1 MDDLHQKIRPKFYSL
16 SELSRSLSM
25 QIQKTYSGKY
35 WIVAEISKL
44 NYYPQSGHCYP
55 QLVEKKSGKIVADMK
70 GFILRQTFQKIKAL
84 FNSVTGKELGDGMQI
99 LFQCTLG
106 FHAVFGFSL
115 NILEIEPSFTLGEMA
130 RMRQEA
136 IKKLKEEDLF
146 EKNKQLF
153 LPLLVQNIAVISVET
168 SKGFLDFTNV
178 LASSPFPESI
188 KTRLFPA
195 LLQGDAAVESII
207 SALIKIRE
215 SGIHFDAVAIIR
227 GGGGETGLDCY
238 DHYKLGR
245 EVSLFTIPVLTGIG
259 HASNLTVVEQVAYK
273 NLITPTDLARN
284 LVQNF
289 IDFGIRIEKAKRSL
303 SQFKKGW
310 FKVTAKELDSQI
322 QRFILEVNERLNSE
336 KKNIRHSANRINVGV
351 ETALREANV
360 SVKYRLPL
368 RLESGVKTSLENQ
381 NRKLSFLAPE
391 ITRLCSDQISDA
403 SRNLGFLS
411 DKLRILDPANTLKR
425 GFSITTINGKP
436 ITDASQAEKGAELE
450 TRFWKG
456 SVKSTI
462 K

>member
-1 MDDLHQKIRPKFYSL
+1 MDDLHQKTRPKFYSL

-25 QIQKTYSGKY
+25 QIQKMYSGKY

-70 GFILRQTFQKIKAL
+70 GFILRQTFQKIRTQ
-84 FNSVTGKELGDGMQI
+84 FTSVTGKELGDGMQI
-99 LFQCTLG
+99 LFRCTLG
-106 FHAVFGFSL
+106 FHAVHGFSL
-115 NILEIEPSFTLGEMA
+115 NILDIEPSFTLGEMA

-136 IKKLKEEDLF
+136 IQKLKVEGLF
-146 EKNKQLF
+146 EKNKQLY
-153 LPLLVQNIAVISVET
+153 LPMLVQNIALISVET

-238 DHYKLGR
+238 DNYKLAR
-245 EVSLFTIPVLTGIG
+245 EVSLFPIPVLTGIG

-273 NLITPTDLARN
+273 NLITPTDLARY
-284 LVQNF
+284 LVQKF

-303 SQFKKGW
+303 SQFQKGW
-310 FKVTAKELDSQI
+310 FKMTTKELDGQL

-336 KKNIRHSANRINVGV
+336 KKNIRQSANRINTGV

-368 RLESGVKTSLENQ
+368 RLESGVKTNSENQ
-381 NRKLSFLAPE
+381 KRKLSSIVPE
-391 ITRLCSDQISDA
+391 LTRLSSDQISDA
-403 SRNLGFLS
+403 KRDLGFIS

-425 GFSITTINGKP
+425 GFSITTHNGKP
-436 ITDASQAEKGAELE
+436 ITDSSQVKKGIELE
-450 TRFWKG
+450 TRLYKG
-456 SVKSTI
+456 SVKSTV

>member
-1 MDDLHQKIRPKFYSL
+1 MDDLHQKTRPKFYSL
-16 SELSRSLSM
+16 SELSRSLSV

-55 QLVEKKSGKIVADMK
+55 QLVEKKNGKIVADMK
-70 GFILRQTFQKIKAL
+70 GFILRQTFQKIKAQ
-84 FNSVTGKELGDGMQI
+84 FTSATGKELGDGMQI

-106 FHAVFGFSL
+106 FHAIFGFSL
-115 NILEIEPSFTLGEMA
+115 NILQIEPSFTLGEMA
-130 RMRQEA
+130 RMRLQA
-136 IKKLKEEDLF
+136 IKRLRAEGLF
-146 EKNKQLF
+146 ENNKQLF
-153 LPLLVQNIAVISVET
+153 LPLLVQNIAVVSVET

-195 LLQGDAAVESII
+195 LLQGDAAVESIL

-215 SGIHFDAVAIIR
+215 SGVHFDAVAIIR

-238 DHYKLGR
+238 DSFKLAR
-245 EVSLFTIPVLTGIG
+245 EVSLFPIPVLTGIG
-259 HASNLTVVEQVAYK
+259 HASNLTVVEQVAHK

-289 IDFGIRIEKAKRSL
+289 IDFGIRLEKAKRSL
-303 SQFKKGW
+303 SKFQKGW
-310 FKVTAKELDSQI
+310 FKLTSKELDSWV
-322 QRFILEVNERLNSE
+322 QRFIFELNERLTTE
-336 KKNIRHSANRINVGV
+336 KKNIRQSANRINSGV
-351 ETALREANV
+351 ETALREANI

-368 RLESGVKTSLENQ
+368 RLKSGAKTNFENQ
-381 NRKLSFLAPE
+381 TRQLSSIPPE
-391 ITRLCSDQISDA
+391 IIRLSSDQISDA
-403 SRNLGFLS
+403 KRNLGFIS

-425 GFSITTINGKP
+425 GFSITTIGGKP
-436 ITDASQAEKGAELE
+436 IIDASQAEKGAELE
-450 TRFWKG
+450 TRFYIG
-456 SVKSTI
+456 SVKSTV